1 MVQADRLG
9 SVHTKTTKHH
19 PTATNTTQA
28 VIPQDSGLEE
38 SNVIEHRSPYG
49 GKMSVSAYL
58 AAFGKASPAT
68 YALGTGLL
76 VTSSLFFGN
85 IGLSLTGPLP
95 IIRDQ
100 LGACTLSSKQKI
112 KVWRLFFDEAAKHII
127 GGTCVTAALHLAAFA
142 LSDSPIPCRLSIMSA
157 LCSITVLPYT
167 LMVIM
172 PTNDRLI
179 ALDDKVALSE
189 LDRRKVGWLI
199 EKWDRLHKVRFLM
212 YGSAWALGLA
222 AFTSSL

>member
-1 MVQADRLG
+1 
-9 SVHTKTTKHH
+9 
-19 PTATNTTQA
+19 
-28 VIPQDSGLEE
+28 
-38 SNVIEHRSPYG
+38 
-49 GKMSVSAYL
+49 MSVSAYL

-112 KVWRLFFDEAAKHII
+112 KVWRLFFDEASRYII
-127 GGTCVTAALHLAAFA
+127 GGTGVTATLHLAAFV
-142 LSDSPIPCRLSIMSA
+142 LGESPVSRRLAVMSA
-157 LCSITVLPYT
+157 LCSICILPYT
-167 LMVIM
+167 LIAIM
-172 PTNDRLI
+172 PTNNSLI

-189 LDRRKVGWLI
+189 LDRKKVGWLI
-199 EKWDRLHKVRFLM
+199 EKWDRLHKIRFLM
-212 YGSAWALGLA
+212 YGCAWSLNLA

>member
-1 MVQADRLG
+1 
-9 SVHTKTTKHH
+9 
-19 PTATNTTQA
+19 
-28 VIPQDSGLEE
+28 
-38 SNVIEHRSPYG
+38 
-49 GKMSVSAYL
+49 MSVSAYL

-68 YALGTGLL
+68 YALGSGLL

-112 KVWRLFFDEAAKHII
+112 KVWRLFFDEASVSETLPHHQYII
-127 GGTCVTAALHLAAFA
+127 GGTGVTATLHLAAFA
-142 LSDSPIPCRLSIMSA
+142 LGESPVSRRLAVMSA
-157 LCSITVLPYT
+157 LCSICILPYT
-167 LMVIM
+167 LVVIM
-172 PTNDRLI
+172 PTNNSLI

-189 LDRRKVGWLI
+189 LDRKKVGWLI
-199 EKWDRLHKVRFLM
+199 EKWDRLHKIRFLM
-212 YGSAWALGLA
+212 YGCAWALSLA